1 MSGISGS
8 MGSLPGDHPSH
19 RMRISNVAALSQN
32 LDTDALV
39 EANMKAAEVPLVEL
53 QQTQAQQGALQSVW
67 TALQKKLEGFKNTAE
82 SLHLEGNFNAFKAQT
97 PKNAGFT
104 LTPSDNAHVGHH
116 DISVISLARPGVV
129 VSSGLSDADKAS
141 VLNIPPD
148 GALSHGIITFLIG
161 DHLIGGKYKTIRIDQ
176 SSGFTLNDLAS
187 AINREKIGVHAMV
200 MRTGEPG
207 HPYSLS
213 LSSSKNGLNFR
224 VAGTE
229 GLRMSFHVVQKAS
242 MAHLTVDGVPVV
254 SSSNDVKDAV
264 PGTVLHLVAPTQG
277 LAPVGVSVV
286 HDRKKITTNIQSFVK
301 NYNDLVDFI
310 ARNSRYDKATG
321 HGGPFLGSF
330 TATDIRNR
338 LATTLTRSMNGDGSY
353 HTLSDIGIDFGQD
366 GRLTLNNSKLERA
379 LGGDYKGV
387 VTLLAGSGGKGK
399 SDGILR
405 ALHADLEDLTNP
417 VTGPVTG
424 ELSALTNEG
433 EATEKEIEHKSEGLA
448 DLRDSLEEKYSNL
461 QSLLGGLNAKQ
472 NYINQQISK
481 GTL

>member
-19 RMRISNVAALSQN
+19 RMRISNMAALSQN

-53 QQTQAQQGALQSVW
+53 QQTQAQQAQLQAVW
-67 TALQKKLEGFKNTAE
+67 RSLQKKLEGFKNTAE

-97 PKNAGFT
+97 PPNSGFT
-104 LTPSDNAHVGHH
+104 LTPSDNAHIGHH
-116 DISVISLARPGVV
+116 DISVASLARPGVV
-129 VSSGLSDADKAS
+129 VSSGLADPDKAS

-161 DHLIGGKYKTIRIDQ
+161 DHLIGGSYKTIRIDQ

-187 AINREKIGVHAMV
+187 AINKSKIGVHAMV
-200 MRTGEPG
+200 MRTGQPG
-207 HPYSLS
+207 RPYSLS

-229 GLRMSFHVVQKAS
+229 GIGMTFHVVQKAS

-264 PGTVLHLVAPTQG
+264 PGTVLHLVSPTSG
-277 LAPVGVSVV
+277 NAPVGVSIV
-286 HDRKKITTNIQSFVK
+286 HDRKKITSNIQAFVK
-301 NYNDLVDFI
+301 NYNDLINFI
-310 ARNSRYDKATG
+310 SENSRYDKATG
-321 HGGPFLGSF
+321 RGGPFLGSF
-330 TATDIRNR
+330 TVTDIRNR
-338 LATTLTRSMNGDGSY
+338 LATTLTKPITGNGPY
-353 HTLSDIGIDFGQD
+353 HTLSDIGLDFGQD
-366 GRLTLNNSKLERA
+366 GRLTLNQSTLDRA

-387 VTLLAGSGGKGK
+387 VGVLAGSAGKDRTEGVLRTLH
-399 SDGILR
+399 SDL
-405 ALHADLEDLTNP
+405 DDLTNP

-433 EATEKEIEHKSEGLA
+433 ESTEKEIEHKSESLS

-472 NYINQQISK
+472 NYVSQQIAK